1 MRRGLVVFATF
12 GALACHRGEVIGGG
26 VTMQRLSQDA
36 EALGLV
42 LACGL
47 TREAAADT
55 MQEEHEAVGCA
66 LLDGDTRR
74 KTQAEVKDMSVTFTL
89 ASGQEL
95 TPAATAAKSTNWHV
109 FLQLP
114 GGELAARTR
123 LSATAV
129 VDGKKI
135 SAAEDGAALFD
146 PEGVAAR
153 AKPVAP
159 ALEDA
164 ASAGE

>member
-1 MRRGLVVFATF
+1 LVVFATF
-12 GALACHRGEVIGGG
+12 GVLACHRGEVVGGG

-74 KTQAEVKDMSVTFTL
+74 KTQAEVKDMTVTFTL
-89 ASGQEL
+89 AGGQEL
-95 TPAATAAKSTNWHV
+95 TPAATAAGKSTNWHV

-129 VDGKKI
+129 VDGKKVA
-135 SAAEDGAALFD
+135 AAEDGAELFD

-153 AKPVAP
+153 AEPVAP
-159 ALEDA
+159 ALED
-164 ASAGE
+164 SP